1 MMIGRFTN
9 SRSDTRKVNTMALPN
24 LNKVRASLA
33 DDDELESDIIAPAV
47 NPYQAEQVAL
57 YISQMVGEM
66 AAMARSARL
75 DLLAYFLEMARIEAT
90 ARSGKIND
98 PH

>member
-1 MMIGRFTN
+1 
-9 SRSDTRKVNTMALPN
+9 
-24 LNKVRASLA
+24 
-33 DDDELESDIIAPAV
+33 
-47 NPYQAEQVAL
+47 
-57 YISQMVGEM
+57 MVGEM

-90 ARSGKIND
+90 ARSGKVND

>member
-1 MMIGRFTN
+1 MIGRFMKA
-9 SRSDTRKVNTMALPN
+9 RSDTRKVNTMALSN
-24 LNKVRASLA
+24 LSKIRASLA
-33 DDDELESDIIAPAV
+33 DDELESEIMTPAV
-47 NPYQAEQVAL
+47 NEFQSEQVAL
-57 YISQMVGEM
+57 YVSQMVGEM

-90 ARSGKIND
+90 ARSGKVSD

>member
-1 MMIGRFTN
+1 MMVGRFMK
-9 SRSDTRKVNTMALPN
+9 SRSDTRKVNTMALSN
-24 LNKVRASLA
+24 LSKIRASLA
-33 DDDELESDIIAPAV
+33 DDELESDIMTPSV
-47 NPYQAEQVAL
+47 NEFQSEQVAL
-57 YISQMVGEM
+57 YVSQMVGEM

-90 ARSGKIND
+90 ARSGKVND

>member
-1 MMIGRFTN
+1 MMVGRFMK
-9 SRSDTRKVNTMALPN
+9 SRSDTRKVNTMALSN
-24 LNKVRASLA
+24 LSKIRASLA
-33 DDDELESDIIAPAV
+33 DEDELESDIMTPAV
-47 NPYQAEQVAL
+47 NEYV
-57 YISQMVGEM
+57 SQMVGEM

-90 ARSGKIND
+90 ARSGKVND